1 MKKKYILFLLIII
14 MSFSASAQLI
24 INEVLYDPAG
34 DITGDANGDGIRDA
48 TEDEFIEFINNS
60 TSSLDVSDYKIYDYV
75 IADGTRT
82 LRHTIPSGTILPA
95 NGFLVVF
102 GGGTP
107 TGTFGGA
114 TVITDV
120 GTAGL
125 SLGNSGETIEI
136 EDASGTTILTFDSDA
151 LSNNPDESYTR
162 DPDITGS
169 FVQHAGAT
177 GSSGALFSPGTLIN
191 GMTLSSKE
199 FSKLELSIF
208 PNPVSQGQ
216 ITINSPITKT
226 KNIIIYDING
236 RIVLEKTTNTNT
248 VDVSLFKP
256 GFYLLKVKINN
267 QIQTSKLIIQ

>member
-1 MKKKYILFLLIII
+1 
-14 MSFSASAQLI
+14 MSLSASAQLI
-24 INEVLYDPAG
+24 INEVLYDPPA
-34 DITGDANGDGIRDA
+34 DLAGDANGDGTRDA

-60 TSSLDVSDYKIYDYV
+60 ASSLDVSDYKIYDYV

-95 NGFLVVF
+95 NGFLIVF

-136 EDASGTTILTFDSDA
+136 EDASGATILTFDSDA

-162 DPDITGS
+162 DPDVTGS
-169 FVQHAGAT
+169 FVQHASIPAAA
-177 GSSGALFSPGTLIN
+177 GALFSPGTLVN
-191 GMTLSSKE
+191 GTTLSSKE
-199 FSKLELSIF
+199 FSKLELSIY
-208 PNPVSQGQ
+208 PNPVTEKQ
-216 ITINSPITKT
+216 ITIVTPVPGI
-226 KNIIIYDING
+226 KNVILYDVNG
-236 RIVLEKTTNTNT
+236 RKVLNENMYTNTINLN
-248 VDVSLFKP
+248 DIKP
-256 GFYLLKVKINN
+256 GFYLLQVHIND
-267 QIQTSKLIIQ
+267 QVQTSKLIIE